1 MQKKYLD
8 HYDEIKSCIKKAL
21 DDMYDVLD
29 SASALNLTTNKTEA
43 IASLAKE
50 YEILLKNFI
59 DKKDLTSLEEGE
71 VSLAINQALVFM
83 KKQHANLAKAIH
95 MLEAILSKL

>member
-8 HYDEIKSCIKKAL
+8 HYDEIKSCIRKAL

-29 SASALNLTTNKTEA
+29 SASAFNLTTNKTEA
-43 IASLAKE
+43 IASLTKE
-50 YEILLKNFI
+50 YEMLLRNFI
-59 DKKDLTSLEEGE
+59 DKKDLTSLEEAE
-71 VSLAINQALVFM
+71 ISLAINQTLISM
-83 KKQHANLAKAIH
+83 KKQHANLTKAIH